1 MNILYT
7 FLNFNGLTG
16 SELYY
21 YELAREMVNLG
32 HNVTISSNCGGEIK
46 YRAEKNGIK
55 CINMADTE
63 INSIRNNFDIIHL
76 SHKPVASGLAPIF
89 TNSLTFPAKPSSP
102 KFVATIHSEVLD
114 IEDVVKTELRFFI
127 DRYILVRGSIFGVIN
142 TLRKKH
148 LIYNPIDFSRFNEK
162 NTSDEGYILFPG
174 SLNYLRKNVLLN
186 VMHEFP
192 NREILVI
199 GRNDYPDLKLKNVR
213 FMDPVWNIE
222 DYIKKAHMVI
232 GILRGR
238 TFYEALL
245 CGKQQI
251 DFTVDKEGNILHDE
265 FYQGNYFGFDK
276 NEVDSILVAL
286 KIEKIYK
293 ELI

>member
-32 HNVTISSNCGGEIK
+32 HNVTISSNCGGYVK
-46 YRAEKNGIK
+46 YMAEEKY
-55 CINMADTE
+55 
-63 INSIRNNFDIIHL
+63 IRCLDFSDITPYLIDKFDVIHF
-76 SHKPVASGLAPIF
+76 SHSPVYSGLHNLF
-89 TNSLTFPAKPSSP
+89 SNRLSSDKKYKIP
-102 KFVATIHSEVLD
+102 RHKFVCTVHSEVLNTERVD
-114 IEDVVKTELRFFI
+114 ILNFGPEIDHYISVRQSIDSLLPEDNK
-127 DRYILVRGSIFGVIN
+127 S
-142 TLRKKH
+142 

-162 NTSDEGYILFPG
+162 NTLDEGYILFPG

-186 VMHEFP
+186 IMHEFP

-276 NEVDSILVAL
+276 NEVDSMQVAL

-293 ELI
+293 ELV